1 MLRDLGR
8 HLYGGAAI
16 IFGAATIFW
25 HDFNIWQGIGVL
37 EKTPDFQ
44 SLVYV
49 AAVAALAGGLA
60 IQWRGI
66 AQIGALV
73 LGALYL
79 LVALC
84 WIPRIGHAPLVYDSW
99 GNFFEEFSIFSGAL
113 IAYASLTPPESPRAA
128 RMAWIGR
135 ICFGVCVISF
145 MLEQA
150 FYLQA
155 TADLVP
161 KWIILGQMFWAV
173 ATSVAFALAAIA
185 ILSGMQALLA
195 SRLLTAMIV
204 LFGLLVWLPAIF
216 ADPHSHFNWSE
227 NAQNFA
233 IGASAWVLADYLG
246 RIGEQTTAFRVAAET
261 MRPIRR

>member
-1 MLRDLGR
+1 MFRDLGR
-8 HLYGGAAI
+8 HVYGTAAVL
-16 IFGAATIFW
+16 FGAATIFW
-25 HDFNIWQGIGVL
+25 HDFNIWQGIAVFG
-37 EKTPDFQ
+37 KAPDLQ

-49 AAVAALAGGLA
+49 AAVAALVGGLA

-79 LVALC
+79 LVALG

-99 GNFFEEFSIFSGAL
+99 GNFFEQFSIFSGAL
-113 IAYASLTPPESPRAA
+113 IIYASLAPVDSARAPRLAS
-128 RMAWIGR
+128 IGR

-150 FYLQA
+150 FYLRA

-161 KWIILGQMFWAV
+161 KWLPPGQMFWAI
-173 ATSVAFALAAIA
+173 ATTVAFALAAIA
-185 ILSGMQALLA
+185 IWSGRQALLA

-204 LFGLLVWLPAIF
+204 IFGLLVWIPAII
-216 ADPHSHFNWSE
+216 ASPHSHFNWSE

-233 IGASAWVLADYLG
+233 ILASAWVLADYLA
-246 RIGEQTTAFRVAAET
+246 RNQASSPPLRFKARS
-261 MRPIRR
+261 